1 MTLLTT
7 FLLILAC
14 GWILYYTVAMAVIYR
29 HVRKINK
36 PMPWE
41 FLGIAIT
48 GVALSFIL
56 AMLIV

>member
-1 MTLLTT
+1 MTLVTT

-14 GWILYYTVAMAVIYR
+14 GWILYYIVAMAAIYR
-29 HVRKINK
+29 YVRKINK
-36 PMPWE
+36 PMHWAFP
-41 FLGIAIT
+41 GIAIT